1 MLGLRFTSTKLT
13 EGLTHDAAAVLTT
26 GLPVTAGEMVVQ
38 FWTVM
43 SLGKVISDA
52 VKGSVGPVMVISCVH
67 SEVFP
72 EASVAVKVLVM
83 VPIIHEL
90 VANNTCGTILAGGQ
104 LSVAVALG
112 NPPMPLKLAQLMVW
126 LAGQVITGG
135 NVSKTVTRAVH
146 VAEVPLVDVTVNVT
160 VNGDK
165 LMSLQKNWLGLTLNV
180 IGKLS
185 QPGELPLFT
194 DAAARITA
202 PLASR

>member
-1 MLGLRFTSTKLT
+1 
-13 EGLTHDAAAVLTT
+13 
-26 GLPVTAGEMVVQ
+26 
-38 FWTVM
+38 M
-43 SLGKVISDA
+43 SLGKVVSDA

-165 LMSLQKNWLGLTLNV
+165 LMSLQKNSLGLTLNV